1 MTHYL
6 KMNFAV
12 KILLKKYKRGGKK
25 QMTKEK
31 LDNFKENNFEFD
43 NFEKLQK
50 EKEKIARNII
60 KKEYNIASEYDLYYN
75 NTIINY

>member
-1 MTHYL
+1 
-6 KMNFAV
+6 MN
-12 KILLKKYKRGGKK
+12 
-25 QMTKEK
+25 KER
-31 LDNFKENNFEFD
+31 LDNFKENTFEFD

-60 KKEYNIASEYDLYYN
+60 KKEYNVASEYDLYYN